1 MEWNDIRDEVGIN
14 TGVYDNP
21 VDLTAKSW
29 TVMRFAEVEEG
40 GRLQWLIRKDGCM
53 HCADPGC
60 LKACPAPGAIV
71 QYANGVVDFH
81 QENCIGCGYCVT
93 GCPFNVPRISKDD
106 GKAYKCSL
114 CSDRVAVG
122 QAPACAKACPTGAI
136 QYGSK
141 SDMKDYA
148 AKRIADLNERGFAKA
163 GLYDPA
169 GVGGTHVMYVLH
181 HAYRPLYPLEASLE
195 AKVEAI
201 ATRVYGAEGVEW
213 SEEAKRA
220 LKAAKKEG
228 CEALPVVVAK
238 AATSLS
244 DNPRL
249 RGRPRGFTVRVTDLR
264 CRLGAGFVVVY
275 MGGIETLPGLPK
287 TPQAFGIDVD
297 EEGNIRGMDY

>member
-1 MEWNDIRDEVGIN
+1 MALQSLDIKQRSATTTPAPSVRQTTEVAKLIDVSACIGCKACQAACMEWNDIRDEVGIN
-14 TGVYDNP
+14 YGVYDNP

-29 TVMRFAEVEEG
+29 TVMRFAEVELSDVNG

-181 HAYRPLYPLEASLE
+181 HADRPELYNGLPADPGISPLVSLWKGMAKPLASL
-195 AKVEAI
+195 A
-201 ATRVYGAEGVEW
+201 
-213 SEEAKRA
+213 
-220 LKAAKKEG
+220 
-228 CEALPVVVAK
+228 
-238 AATSLS
+238 
-244 DNPRL
+244 
-249 RGRPRGFTVRVTDLR
+249 
-264 CRLGAGFVVVY
+264 LGAVALGSLFHYVMKGPNEVSK
-275 MGGIETLPGLPK
+275 ESEREAEK
-287 TPQAFGIDVD
+287 
-297 EEGNIRGMDY
+297 EESQ

>member
-1 MEWNDIRDEVGIN
+1 MALQSLDIKQRSATTTPAPSVRKTTEVAKLIDVSACIGCKACQAACMEWNDIRDEVGIN
-14 TGVYDNP
+14 YGVYDNP

-29 TVMRFAEVEEG
+29 TVMRFAEVELSDVNG

-148 AKRIADLNERGFAKA
+148 AKRIGDLKERGFAKA

-181 HAYRPLYPLEASLE
+181 HADRPELYNGLPADPGISPLVSLWKGMAKPLASLALGAVALGSLFHYVMKGPNE
-195 AKVEAI
+195 VSKDIEKEVE
-201 ATRVYGAEGVEW
+201 
-213 SEEAKRA
+213 
-220 LKAAKKEG
+220 KEG
-228 CEALPVVVAK
+228 
-238 AATSLS
+238 S
-244 DNPRL
+244 
-249 RGRPRGFTVRVTDLR
+249 
-264 CRLGAGFVVVY
+264 
-275 MGGIETLPGLPK
+275 
-287 TPQAFGIDVD
+287 Q
-297 EEGNIRGMDY
+297 